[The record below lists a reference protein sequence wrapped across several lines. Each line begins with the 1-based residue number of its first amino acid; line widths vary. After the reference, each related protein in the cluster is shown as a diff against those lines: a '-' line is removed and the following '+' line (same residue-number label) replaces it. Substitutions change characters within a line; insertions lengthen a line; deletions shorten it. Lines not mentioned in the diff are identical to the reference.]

1 LTPAPRVFEAG
12 VVAARDVMERYID
25 AMRRGDRATAFAHYA
40 DDIVGH
46 VPGRSALA
54 GDLYGKDAV
63 VAYIE
68 AAVAHAPGGVEL
80 ELVDMLASEERVALI
95 VRERL
100 HDGDRVLDMGRTNVY
115 RVEGDKIVEIS
126 IFESD
131 QYAVDE
137 FLSGGPS

>member
-1 LTPAPRVFEAG
+1 
-12 VVAARDVMERYID
+12 MERYID
-25 AMRRGDRATAFAHYA
+25 AMRRGDRAAAFALYA
-40 DDIVGH
+40 DDVVGH

-63 VAYIE
+63 VGYIE
-68 AAVAHAPGGVEL
+68 TALAHAPGGVEI

-100 HDGDRVLDMGRTNVY
+100 HDGDRVLDMGRANVY

-137 FLSGGPS
+137 FLSGAPS